1 MADKP
6 RNSVKSVERTFRIIG
21 GLQELDGAGVTE
33 LADHLDLPKSTV
45 HNYLS
50 TLEGAAYVVKEDEQY
65 RVGLRFLEHGAFA
78 RTQSPIFEVARPELD
93 RLAEETGEL
102 VNLLVEEH
110 GKGIY
115 LYRTRGENAVRVKE
129 HVGNR
134 VSLHSTALGKAILA
148 HYPQRRVDEII
159 DRHGMPATTERTVTD
174 RDELSETLA
183 SVREAGVAFDDEE
196 RLSGLRCV
204 AAPVLSND
212 DEVLGSISISGPS
225 HRFDDER
232 FREELPQRILETANV
247 LELNVTYS

>member
-1 MADKP
+1 MGDQP

-33 LADHLDLPKSTV
+33 LANHLGLPKSTA

-50 TLEGAAYVVKEDEQY
+50 TLENQAYVVKEDDQY

-78 RTQSPIFEVARPELD
+78 RNQSPIFEVARPELD
-93 RLAEETGEL
+93 RLASETGEL

-115 LYRTRGENAVRVKE
+115 LYRTRGDNAVRVKE
-129 HVGNR
+129 HIGTR
-134 VSLHSTALGKAILA
+134 VSLHSTALGKAVLA
-148 HYPQRRVDEII
+148 HYPERRVDEIL
-159 DRHGMPATTERTVTD
+159 DRHGMPATTERTITD
-174 RDELSETLA
+174 RGDLDEVLQA
-183 SVREAGVAFDDEE
+183 VRDRGVAFDDEE

-204 AAPVLSND
+204 AAPVLTND
-212 DEVLGSISISGPS
+212 GAVLGAISISGPS

-232 FREELPQRILETANV
+232 FRDELPQRILETANV

>member
-1 MADKP
+1 MGETHK
-6 RNSVKSVERTFRIIG
+6 NKVKSVERTFRIVG

-33 LADHLDLPKSTV
+33 LSSHLDLPKSTV

-50 TLEGAAYVVKEDEQY
+50 TLEREAYVVKEDDQY

-78 RTQSPIFEVARPELD
+78 RNQSELFEVARPELD

-148 HYPQRRVDEII
+148 HYSDRRLDEII
-159 DRHGMPATTERTVTD
+159 ERHGMPATTDRTVTD
-174 RDELSETLA
+174 REELDEALET
-183 SVREAGVAFDDEE
+183 VREQGVAFDDEE

-212 DEVLGSISISGPS
+212 DRVLGAISVSGPS
-225 HRFDDER
+225 HRFDGDR
-232 FREELPQRILETANV
+232 FRDELPQRVLETANV